1 MSRSQLGGTIL
12 PDRII
17 VVSDL
22 HLGEGA
28 APVRGAVSGEH
39 FFHDREFASWL
50 RRLQA
55 RGTGRGRRLEL
66 VLNGDAFDFLRVI
79 RLPDTPRRAAGW
91 RLLLRA
97 AAVRCAPD
105 RLRAAARG
113 RFSLRERTFGLGSD
127 EPSSVWKLGVIAAA
141 HPGVFDALATWCRAG
156 HSLVIVRGN
165 HDPEWAWPGVR
176 RALLALLRRAGSGP
190 PRAGQVRFRSRVHR
204 RANVHIEHGHEVD
217 WLTRSERDFSDAEPA
232 RLRLPFGSLISRYV
246 LNILERR
253 VPPRSPLP
261 PSGRL
266 VEALHQQPWRLMPAI
281 VTNALRAIP
290 YIGLSGWKP
299 WFERLLEWRPAR
311 VSMTMSVALLAA
323 LPLAPLISHGMG
335 GHSRTGV
342 MAASLLGVGLPIA
355 GFMTRQIAA
364 EIDREG
370 LATEVRR
377 HARRVAIKWRA
388 PGSPRRYVVFGHTH
402 RPETCAWVGA
412 ERAVVYL
419 NAGAW
424 LPRVDGPDGGATPRF
439 VWLARRGGAYVR
451 HRLFS
456 LAAVAR

>member
-1 MSRSQLGGTIL
+1 MSQNRLCGTIL
-12 PDRII
+12 PDRLI

-28 APVRGAVSGEH
+28 SPVRGRVSGEH

-50 RRLQA
+50 RRLKA
-55 RGTGRGRRLEL
+55 RGVRRGRRLEL
-66 VLNGDAFDFLRVI
+66 VLHGDAFDFLRVI
-79 RLPDTPRRAAGW
+79 RLPDTPRRAAGG

-97 AAVRCAPD
+97 AAVRCAPA
-105 RLRAAARG
+105 RLRAVAGG

-176 RALLALLRRAGSGP
+176 RALLALLRRAGAGP
-190 PRAGQVRFRSRVHR
+190 LRAGQVRFRSRVHR

-217 WLTRSERDFSDAEPA
+217 WRTPSERDFSDAEPA

-246 LNILERR
+246 LHILERR

-299 WFERLLEWRPAR
+299 WFERLLGWRPAR
-311 VSMTMSVALLAA
+311 GGLTNSAAMLAGMPTHP
-323 LPLAPLISHGMG
+323 PLTAGM
-335 GHSRTGV
+335 
-342 MAASLLGVGLPIA
+342 
-355 GFMTRQIAA
+355 
-364 EIDREG
+364 
-370 LATEVRR
+370 
-377 HARRVAIKWRA
+377 
-388 PGSPRRYVVFGHTH
+388 
-402 RPETCAWVGA
+402 
-412 ERAVVYL
+412 
-419 NAGAW
+419 
-424 LPRVDGPDGGATPRF
+424 
-439 VWLARRGGAYVR
+439 RGDC
-451 HRLFS
+451 
-456 LAAVAR
+456 